1 MKKILIPVDFSESSE
16 KALDYAMNLSDRYN
30 ADVQILHVL
39 NNNPK
44 NGNSNSNAQEQT
56 LQLEPKQYLEKLV
69 HQYGNNPRLKYVFAN
84 GSINKE
90 IRKQARKENVD
101 LIIMGTEGISN
112 YSKSWKGSNAFRVS
126 FRSSCPVVT
135 IRNGF
140 RSKEIK
146 RIVLPITALRTTRQK
161 IPFTTKLA
169 ASLGAEIHVVDVRS
183 TQRTDIINKVEAY
196 AMQAKKY
203 IESKN
208 VKVVR
213 KSEFGSSIMDITLAY
228 AVHVEADMISVV
240 SNSGISSLGF
250 SSGNFAQQLVSY
262 SPIPVLSI
270 HPRF

>member
-1 MKKILIPVDFSESSE
+1 MKKFLVPHDLSGGSE
-16 KALDYAMNLSDRYN
+16 KALDYAMNLSDSY
-30 ADVQILHVL
+30 AAQVQIMHIL
-39 NNNPK
+39 NNNHK
-44 NGNSNSNAQEQT
+44 NGNSNSNANEHT
-56 LQLEPKQYLEKLV
+56 LQAEREQYFEELV
-69 HQYGNNPRLKYVFAN
+69 GRYGKNQRLNYVFAN
-84 GSINKE
+84 GSINRE

-101 LIIMGTEGISN
+101 LIIMGTEGISS

-140 RSKEIK
+140 QSKEIK
-146 RIVLPITALRTTRQK
+146 KIVLPITALRASRQK

-196 AMQAKKY
+196 AKQAKKY

-213 KSEFGSSIMDITLAY
+213 KSEFGSSIADMALAY
-228 AVHVEADMISVV
+228 AVHVEADLISVV
-240 SNSGISSLGF
+240 NNSDRSSLGLN
-250 SSGNFAQQLVSY
+250 SGNFAQQLVNY

>member
-1 MKKILIPVDFSESSE
+1 MLIPIDFSKGSE
-16 KALDYAMNLSDRYN
+16 IALDYAMNLSETYD
-30 ADVQILHVL
+30 AQVQILHVL
-39 NNNPK
+39 NNNHK
-44 NGNSNSNAQEQT
+44 NGNSKSNVQDQT

-69 HQYGNNPRLKYVFAN
+69 RQYGKNPRLNYVFAN
-84 GSINKE
+84 GSINRE

-146 RIVLPITALRTTRQK
+146 RIVLPITALRATRQK

-169 ASLGAEIHVVDVRS
+169 ASLGAEIHIVDVRS
-183 TQRTDIINKVEAY
+183 TQRTDIIKKVEAF

-213 KSEFGSSIMDITLAY
+213 KSEFGSSITDMALAY
-228 AVHVEADMISVV
+228 AVHIEADLISVV
-240 SNSGISSLGF
+240 SNSGRSSLGI